1 MAISG
6 HKTHSVF
13 DRYNIVNE
21 ADLERAAKSLTA
33 YFEREKQASM
43 GTLTEPHT
51 LKPMDNEVEL
61 IRMTKEEMEPAIRIE
76 RTTCGLRMEA
86 RRF

>member
-51 LKPMDNEVEL
+51 
-61 IRMTKEEMEPAIRIE
+61 
-76 RTTCGLRMEA
+76 
-86 RRF
+86 